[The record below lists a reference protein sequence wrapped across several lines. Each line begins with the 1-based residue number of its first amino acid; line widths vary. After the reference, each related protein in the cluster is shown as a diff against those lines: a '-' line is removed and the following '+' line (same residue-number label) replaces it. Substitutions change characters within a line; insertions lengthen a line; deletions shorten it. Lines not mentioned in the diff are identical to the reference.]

1 MNLQTDCPFRQFVG
15 YKVVFCLKSNK
26 KTNQPNINTVKNQW
40 GVRWHEWLGKVSY
53 YGTFNSFHPK
63 KCWIRNQSIY
73 SLGGGVWEFWRD
85 HMIFRGDGEE
95 IGCRLKRGTTDNW
108 QPMRG
113 IIRILQSLSGGGG
126 LVNCEEWWRETGKIT
141 WWGLTAKRKRQKF
154 IPVNS
159 IDVGSAWYFPS
170 MPLFRVS
177 FMNSTNCRWL
187 IWVCASILMSTLG
200 ITLPLL

>member
-26 KTNQPNINTVKNQW
+26 KTNQTNINTVKNQW

-53 YGTFNSFHPK
+53 YGNFNSFHPK

-95 IGCRLKRGTTDNW
+95 IGCRLKS
-108 QPMRG
+108 
-113 IIRILQSLSGGGG
+113 IRGGG
-126 LVNCEEWWRETGKIT
+126 LQIIDNQ
-141 WWGLTAKRKRQKF
+141 WGGSLEYYRAL
-154 IPVNS
+154 
-159 IDVGSAWYFPS
+159 VGG
-170 MPLFRVS
+170 RVS
-177 FMNSTNCRWL
+177 KLR
-187 IWVCASILMSTLG
+187 G
-200 ITLPLL
+200 IVKRDGKNNMMGLNGKKKKAKIYTC